1 MRRYFSEFLGTG
13 LIALAVV
20 GSGYMAASLSED
32 LLLQLLV
39 NALATIFILGLSIS
53 LLAPI
58 GGAHF
63 NPVVT
68 GTLALMNQF
77 PKRDVLP
84 YWIAQIIGGV
94 SGTILANLMFTS
106 SPIEISEKSRGSSLI
121 FLGEIVA
128 TAILLLL
135 ILLLIKQGRTSVIP
149 IAVSAWI
156 GGAYFVTVST
166 SFANPAITI
175 ARTFT
180 NNFTGIAPS
189 SVALFIVAQ
198 IVGAALAALLVNGLV
213 KNERN

>member
-1 MRRYFSEFLGTG
+1 VRSYFSEFLGTG

-84 YWIAQIIGGV
+84 YWIAQIIGGIG
-94 SGTILANLMFTS
+94 GTILANLMFTS
-106 SPIEISEKSRGSSLI
+106 SPIEISEKSRGSSQI
-121 FLGEIVA
+121 FLGEVIA

-135 ILLLIKQGRTSVIP
+135 ILLLIKQSRTSAIP

-198 IVGAALAALLVNGLV
+198 IVGAALGFLLAKGLT
-213 KNERN
+213 KK

>member
-1 MRRYFSEFLGTG
+1 MRSYFSEFLGTG

-84 YWIAQIIGGV
+84 YWIAQIIGGI

-106 SPIEISEKSRGSSLI
+106 SPIEISEKSRGSSQI
-121 FLGEIVA
+121 FLGEVIA

-149 IAVSAWI
+149 MAVSAWI

-198 IVGAALAALLVNGLV
+198 IVGAALGFLLAKGLT
-213 KNERN
+213 KK

>member
-1 MRRYFSEFLGTG
+1 MRSYFSEFLGTG

-77 PKRDVLP
+77 PKRDVHP
-84 YWIAQIIGGV
+84 YWIAQIIGGIG
-94 SGTILANLMFTS
+94 GTILANLMFTS
-106 SPIEISEKSRGSSLI
+106 SPIEISEKSRGSSQI
-121 FLGEIVA
+121 FLGEVIA

-135 ILLLIKQGRTSVIP
+135 ILLLIKQSRTSAIP

-198 IVGAALAALLVNGLV
+198 IVGAAVAFLLVNGLV

>member
-1 MRRYFSEFLGTG
+1 MRSYLSEFLGTG

-84 YWIAQIIGGV
+84 YWIAQIIGGIG
-94 SGTILANLMFTS
+94 GTILANLMFTS
-106 SPIEISEKSRGSSLI
+106 SPIEISTKLRGSSQI
-121 FLGEIVA
+121 FLGEVIA

-135 ILLLIKQGRTSVIP
+135 ILLLIKQSRTSAIP

>member
-1 MRRYFSEFLGTG
+1 
-13 LIALAVV
+13 
-20 GSGYMAASLSED
+20 SLSED

-84 YWIAQIIGGV
+84 YWIAQIIGGIG
-94 SGTILANLMFTS
+94 GTILANLMFTS
-106 SPIEISEKSRGSSLI
+106 SPIEISTKLRGSSQI
-121 FLGEIVA
+121 FLGEVIA

-135 ILLLIKQGRTSVIP
+135 ILLLIKQSRTSAIP

-198 IVGAALAALLVNGLV
+198 IVGAAVAFLLVNGLV

>member
-1 MRRYFSEFLGTG
+1 MRSYFSEFLGTG

-84 YWIAQIIGGV
+84 YWIAQIIGGIG
-94 SGTILANLMFTS
+94 GTILANLMFTS
-106 SPIEISEKSRGSSLI
+106 SPIEISEKIRGSSQI
-121 FLGEIVA
+121 FLGEVIA

-135 ILLLIKQGRTSVIP
+135 ILLLIKQSRTSAIP

-198 IVGAALAALLVNGLV
+198 IVGAALGFLLAKGLT
-213 KNERN
+213 KK

>member
-1 MRRYFSEFLGTG
+1 VRSYFSEFLGTG

-84 YWIAQIIGGV
+84 YWIAQIIGGIG
-94 SGTILANLMFTS
+94 GTILANLMFTS
-106 SPIEISEKSRGSSLI
+106 SPIEISEKSRGSSQI
-121 FLGEIVA
+121 FLGEVIA

-135 ILLLIKQGRTSVIP
+135 ILLLIKQGRTSAIP

-198 IVGAALAALLVNGLV
+198 IVGAAVAFLLVNGLV

>member
-32 LLLQLLV
+32 LLVQLLV
-39 NALATIFILGLSIS
+39 NALATIFVLGLSIT

-58 GGAHF
+58 SGAHF

-68 GTLALMNQF
+68 GALALLKDF
-77 PKRDVLP
+77 PKREVAP
-84 YWIAQIIGGV
+84 FWAAQFAGGIGG
-94 SGTILANLMFTS
+94 TFLANLMFTS
-106 SPIEISEKSRGSSLI
+106 SLVDISEKARSSSQN

-135 ILLLIKQGRTSVIP
+135 ILLLIKQERTNLIP
-149 IAVSAWI
+149 IAVAAWI

-175 ARTFT
+175 ARVFT
-180 NNFTGIAPS
+180 NNFTGIAPA
-189 SVALFIVAQ
+189 SVLSFISAQ
-198 IVGAALAALLVNGLV
+198 IIGAAVGFLIMKGLV
-213 KNERN
+213 KNER

>member
-1 MRRYFSEFLGTG
+1 MRSYFSEFLGTG

-39 NALATIFILGLSIS
+39 NALATIFVLGLSIA
-53 LLAPI
+53 LLTPI

-77 PKRDVLP
+77 PKREVLP
-84 YWIAQIIGGV
+84 YWIAQIIGGI

-106 SPIEISEKSRGSSLI
+106 SPIEISEKLRGSSQI

-135 ILLLIKQGRTSVIP
+135 ILMLIKQGRTRVIP
-149 IAVSAWI
+149 IAVSVWI

-189 SVALFIVAQ
+189 SVALFVFAQ
-198 IVGAALAALLVNGLV
+198 LVGAFLGFLLAKGL
-213 KNERN
+213 KK

>member
-1 MRRYFSEFLGTG
+1 MRSYFSEFLGTG

-84 YWIAQIIGGV
+84 YWIAQIIGGI

-106 SPIEISEKSRGSSLI
+106 SPIEISERSRGSSQI
-121 FLGEIVA
+121 FLGEVIA

-149 IAVSAWI
+149 MAVSAWI

-198 IVGAALAALLVNGLV
+198 IVGAALGFLLAKGLT
-213 KNERN
+213 KK

>member
-1 MRRYFSEFLGTG
+1 MRSYFSEFLGTG

-20 GSGYMAASLSED
+20 GSGYMATSLSED

-84 YWIAQIIGGV
+84 YWIAQIIGGIG
-94 SGTILANLMFTS
+94 GTILANLMFTS
-106 SPIEISEKSRGSSLI
+106 SPIEISEKSRGSSQI
-121 FLGEIVA
+121 FLGEVIA

-135 ILLLIKQGRTSVIP
+135 ILLLIKQGRTIAIP

-198 IVGAALAALLVNGLV
+198 IVGAALGFLLAKGLT
-213 KNERN
+213 KK

>member
-1 MRRYFSEFLGTG
+1 MRSYFSEFLGTG

-84 YWIAQIIGGV
+84 YWIAQIIGGIG
-94 SGTILANLMFTS
+94 GTSLANLMFTS
-106 SPIEISEKSRGSSLI
+106 SPIEISEKSRGSSQI
-121 FLGEIVA
+121 FLGEVIA

-135 ILLLIKQGRTSVIP
+135 ILLLIKQSRTSAIP

-198 IVGAALAALLVNGLV
+198 IVGAAVAFLLVNGLV

>member
-1 MRRYFSEFLGTG
+1 MRSYFSEFLGTG

-32 LLLQLLV
+32 VLLQLLV

-84 YWIAQIIGGV
+84 YWIAQIIGGIG
-94 SGTILANLMFTS
+94 GTILANLMFTS
-106 SPIEISEKSRGSSLI
+106 SPIEISEKIRGSSQI
-121 FLGEIVA
+121 FLGEVIA

-135 ILLLIKQGRTSVIP
+135 ILLLIKQSRTSAIP

-198 IVGAALAALLVNGLV
+198 IVGAALGFLLAKGLT
-213 KNERN
+213 KK

>member
-1 MRRYFSEFLGTG
+1 MRNYLSESLGAG

-32 LLLQLLV
+32 LLLQLLI
-39 NALATIFILGLSIS
+39 NALATIFVLGLSIV

-68 GTLALMNQF
+68 GALALMNQF
-77 PKRDVLP
+77 PKREVLP
-84 YWIAQIIGGV
+84 YWVAQIIGGI
-94 SGTILANLMFTS
+94 SGAILANFMYTS
-106 SPIEISEKSRGSSLI
+106 SPIEISEKVRGSSQN

-128 TAILLLL
+128 TAILVLL
-135 ILLLIKQGRTSVIP
+135 ILLLIKQSRTSIIP

-175 ARTFT
+175 ARIFT

-198 IVGAALAALLVNGLV
+198 IIGAALGLLFVKGLI
-213 KNERN
+213 KSGR

>member
-1 MRRYFSEFLGTG
+1 MRSYFSEFLGTG

-20 GSGYMAASLSED
+20 GSGYMATSLSED

-84 YWIAQIIGGV
+84 YWIAQIIGGIG
-94 SGTILANLMFTS
+94 GTILANLMFTS
-106 SPIEISEKSRGSSLI
+106 SPIEISEKSRGSSQI
-121 FLGEIVA
+121 FLGEVIA

-135 ILLLIKQGRTSVIP
+135 ILLLIKQSRTSAIP

-198 IVGAALAALLVNGLV
+198 IVGAALGFLLAKGLT
-213 KNERN
+213 KK

>member
-1 MRRYFSEFLGTG
+1 MRSYFSEFLGTG

-20 GSGYMAASLSED
+20 GSGYMATSLSED

-84 YWIAQIIGGV
+84 YWIAQIIGGIG
-94 SGTILANLMFTS
+94 GTILANLMFTS
-106 SPIEISEKSRGSSLI
+106 SPIEISTKLRGSSQI
-121 FLGEIVA
+121 FLGEVIA

-135 ILLLIKQGRTSVIP
+135 ILLLIKQSRTSAIP

-156 GGAYFVTVST
+156 SGAYFVTVST

-189 SVALFIVAQ
+189 SVALFMVAQ

>member
-1 MRRYFSEFLGTG
+1 MRSYFSEFLGTG

-20 GSGYMAASLSED
+20 GSGYMATSLSED

-106 SPIEISEKSRGSSLI
+106 SPIEISEKSRGSSQI
-121 FLGEIVA
+121 FLGEVIA

-135 ILLLIKQGRTSVIP
+135 ILLLIKQGRTSAIP

>member
-1 MRRYFSEFLGTG
+1 MRSYFSEFLGTG

-106 SPIEISEKSRGSSLI
+106 SPIEISEKSRGSSQI
-121 FLGEIVA
+121 FLGEVIA
-128 TAILLLL
+128 TAILLLV

-149 IAVSAWI
+149 MAVSAWI

-198 IVGAALAALLVNGLV
+198 IVGAALGFLLAKGLT
-213 KNERN
+213 KK

>member
-1 MRRYFSEFLGTG
+1 MRSYFSEFLGTG

-84 YWIAQIIGGV
+84 YWIAQIIGGIG
-94 SGTILANLMFTS
+94 GTILANLMFTS
-106 SPIEISEKSRGSSLI
+106 SPIEISEKSRGSSQI
-121 FLGEIVA
+121 FLGEVIA

-135 ILLLIKQGRTSVIP
+135 ILLLIKQSRTSAIP

-198 IVGAALAALLVNGLV
+198 IVGAAVAFLLVNGLV

>member
-1 MRRYFSEFLGTG
+1 MRSYLSEFLGTG
-13 LIALAVV
+13 LIALGVV

-77 PKRDVLP
+77 PKRDVLL

-106 SPIEISEKSRGSSLI
+106 SPIEISEKSRGSSQI
-121 FLGEIVA
+121 FLGEVIA

-135 ILLLIKQGRTSVIP
+135 ILLLIKQGRTSAIP

-198 IVGAALAALLVNGLV
+198 IVGAALGFLLAKGLT
-213 KNERN
+213 KK

>member
-1 MRRYFSEFLGTG
+1 MRSYFSEFLGTG

-20 GSGYMAASLSED
+20 GSGYMATSLSED

-77 PKRDVLP
+77 PKREVLP
-84 YWIAQIIGGV
+84 YWIAQIIGGI

-106 SPIEISEKSRGSSLI
+106 SPMEISEKSRGSSQI
-121 FLGEIVA
+121 FLGEVIA

-135 ILLLIKQGRTSVIP
+135 ILLLIKQSRTSAIP

-198 IVGAALAALLVNGLV
+198 IVGAALAFLLVNGLV

>member
-1 MRRYFSEFLGTG
+1 MRSYFSEFLGTG

-106 SPIEISEKSRGSSLI
+106 SPIEISEKNRGSSQI
-121 FLGEIVA
+121 FLGEVIA

-135 ILLLIKQGRTSVIP
+135 ILLLIKQGRTSAIP

-198 IVGAALAALLVNGLV
+198 IVGAALGFLLAKGLT
-213 KNERN
+213 KK

>member
-1 MRRYFSEFLGTG
+1 MRSYFSEFLGTG

-84 YWIAQIIGGV
+84 YWIAQIIGGIG
-94 SGTILANLMFTS
+94 GTILANLMFTS
-106 SPIEISEKSRGSSLI
+106 SPIEISEKSRGSSQI
-121 FLGEIVA
+121 FLGEVIA

-135 ILLLIKQGRTSVIP
+135 ILLLIKQSRTSAIP

>member
-106 SPIEISEKSRGSSLI
+106 SPIEISKKTRSSSLI

>member
-77 PKRDVLP
+77 PKREILP
-84 YWIAQIIGGV
+84 YWVAQIIGGI
-94 SGTILANLMFTS
+94 SGTFLANLMFIS
-106 SPIEISEKSRGSSLI
+106 SPLEISEKIRGSSQI

-135 ILLLIKQGRTSVIP
+135 ILLLIKQDRTSVIP
-149 IAVSAWI
+149 MAVSAWI

-198 IVGAALAALLVNGLV
+198 IVGAALGFLLAKGLT
-213 KNERN
+213 KK

>member
-1 MRRYFSEFLGTG
+1 MRSYFSEFLGTG

-84 YWIAQIIGGV
+84 YWIAQIIGGIG
-94 SGTILANLMFTS
+94 GTILANLMFTS
-106 SPIEISEKSRGSSLI
+106 SPIEISEKSRGSSQI
-121 FLGEIVA
+121 FLGEVIA

-135 ILLLIKQGRTSVIP
+135 ILLLIKQSRTSAIP

-198 IVGAALAALLVNGLV
+198 IVGAALGFLLAKGLT
-213 KNERN
+213 KK

>member
-1 MRRYFSEFLGTG
+1 MRSYFSEFLGTG

-20 GSGYMAASLSED
+20 GSGYMATSLSED

-84 YWIAQIIGGV
+84 YWIAQIIGGIG
-94 SGTILANLMFTS
+94 GTILANLMFTS
-106 SPIEISEKSRGSSLI
+106 SPIEISEKSRGSSQI
-121 FLGEIVA
+121 FLGEVIA

-135 ILLLIKQGRTSVIP
+135 ILLLIKQSRTSAIP

-198 IVGAALAALLVNGLV
+198 IVGAAVAFLLVNGLV

>member
-1 MRRYFSEFLGTG
+1 MRSYFSEFLGTG

-84 YWIAQIIGGV
+84 YWIAQIIGGI

-106 SPIEISEKSRGSSLI
+106 SPIEISEKSRGSSQI
-121 FLGEIVA
+121 FLGEVIA

-135 ILLLIKQGRTSVIP
+135 ILLLIKQSRTSAIP

-198 IVGAALAALLVNGLV
+198 IVGAALGFLLAKGLT
-213 KNERN
+213 KK

>member
-1 MRRYFSEFLGTG
+1 MRSYFSEFLGTG

-84 YWIAQIIGGV
+84 YWIAQIIGGIG
-94 SGTILANLMFTS
+94 GTILANLMFTS
-106 SPIEISEKSRGSSLI
+106 SPIEISEKSRGSSQI
-121 FLGEIVA
+121 FLGEVIA

-135 ILLLIKQGRTSVIP
+135 ILLLIKQSRTSAIP

-213 KNERN
+213 KNDRN

>member
-1 MRRYFSEFLGTG
+1 MRSYFSEFLGTG

-20 GSGYMAASLSED
+20 GSGYMATSLSED

-84 YWIAQIIGGV
+84 YWIAQIIGGIG
-94 SGTILANLMFTS
+94 GTILAN
-106 SPIEISEKSRGSSLI
+106 
-121 FLGEIVA
+121 
-128 TAILLLL
+128 
-135 ILLLIKQGRTSVIP
+135 
-149 IAVSAWI
+149 
-156 GGAYFVTVST
+156 
-166 SFANPAITI
+166 
-175 ARTFT
+175 
-180 NNFTGIAPS
+180 
-189 SVALFIVAQ
+189 
-198 IVGAALAALLVNGLV
+198 
-213 KNERN
+213 

>member
-1 MRRYFSEFLGTG
+1 MRSYLSEFLGTG

-84 YWIAQIIGGV
+84 YWIAQIIGGIG
-94 SGTILANLMFTS
+94 GTILANLMFTS
-106 SPIEISEKSRGSSLI
+106 SPIEISTKLRGSSQI
-121 FLGEIVA
+121 FLGEVIA

-135 ILLLIKQGRTSVIP
+135 ILLLIKQSRTSAIP

-198 IVGAALAALLVNGLV
+198 IVGAAVAFLLVNGLV

>member
-1 MRRYFSEFLGTG
+1 VRSYLSEFLGTG

-84 YWIAQIIGGV
+84 YWIAQIIGGI

-106 SPIEISEKSRGSSLI
+106 SPIEISEKSRGSSQI
-121 FLGEIVA
+121 FLGEVIA

-135 ILLLIKQGRTSVIP
+135 ILLLIKQGRTSAIP

-198 IVGAALAALLVNGLV
+198 IVGAALGFLLAKGLT
-213 KNERN
+213 KK

>member
-1 MRRYFSEFLGTG
+1 MRSYFSEFLGTG

-84 YWIAQIIGGV
+84 YWIAQIIGGIG
-94 SGTILANLMFTS
+94 GTILANLMFTS
-106 SPIEISEKSRGSSLI
+106 SPIEISEKSRGSSQI
-121 FLGEIVA
+121 FLGEVIA

-135 ILLLIKQGRTSVIP
+135 ILLLIKQGRTSAIP

-198 IVGAALAALLVNGLV
+198 IVGAAVAFLLVNGLV

>member
-1 MRRYFSEFLGTG
+1 MRSYFSEFLGTG

-84 YWIAQIIGGV
+84 YWIAQIIGGI

-106 SPIEISEKSRGSSLI
+106 SPIEISEKSRGSSQI
-121 FLGEIVA
+121 FLGEVIA

-135 ILLLIKQGRTSVIP
+135 ILLLIKQGRTSAIP

-198 IVGAALAALLVNGLV
+198 IVGAAVAFLLVNGLV

>member
-1 MRRYFSEFLGTG
+1 MRSYFSEFLGTG

-20 GSGYMAASLSED
+20 GSGYMATSLSED

-84 YWIAQIIGGV
+84 YWIAQIIGGIG
-94 SGTILANLMFTS
+94 GTILANLMFTS
-106 SPIEISEKSRGSSLI
+106 SPIEISTKLRGSSQI
-121 FLGEIVA
+121 FLGEVIA

-135 ILLLIKQGRTSVIP
+135 ILLLIKQSRTSAIP

>member
-1 MRRYFSEFLGTG
+1 VRSYFSEFLGTG

-39 NALATIFILGLSIS
+39 NALATIFVLGLSIA
-53 LLAPI
+53 LLTPI

-77 PKRDVLP
+77 PKREVLP
-84 YWIAQIIGGV
+84 YWIAQIIGGI

-106 SPIEISEKSRGSSLI
+106 SPIEISEKLRGSSQI

-135 ILLLIKQGRTSVIP
+135 ILMLIKQGRTRVIP
-149 IAVSAWI
+149 IAVSVWI

-189 SVALFIVAQ
+189 SVALFVFAQ
-198 IVGAALAALLVNGLV
+198 IVGAFLGFLLAKGL
-213 KNERN
+213 KK

>member
-1 MRRYFSEFLGTG
+1 MRSYFSEFLGTG

-20 GSGYMAASLSED
+20 GSGYMATSLSED

-106 SPIEISEKSRGSSLI
+106 SPIEISEKSRGSSQI
-121 FLGEIVA
+121 FLGEVIA

-149 IAVSAWI
+149 MAVSAWI

-198 IVGAALAALLVNGLV
+198 IVGAALGFLLAKGLT
-213 KNERN
+213 KK